1 MFQKHLK
8 SMMYRSL
15 QIVHEVFKTQL
26 TYRYIRFPQNGHY
39 AFESFLQKTETKN
52 HSIQE
57 L

>member
-1 MFQKHLK
+1 
-8 SMMYRSL
+8 MMYRSL